1 MTQATRW
8 LLAAAVPAAA
18 ACVLAA
24 VVPALHPLGDG
35 VAALAG
41 VATSAALW
49 TASRS
54 ADPAD
59 RPWRLLALA
68 PLFPVLG
75 LVLSLAV
82 RSDTT
87 LHQVV
92 LRWLPTV
99 PGYVVAVV
107 ALLGMV
113 ERPRLR
119 GACRRTV
126 LELALFGVAAVVV
139 MQLLLVGPGNSWGT
153 LSIGAQLVLGA
164 AVVATAATMA
174 AALTVLGA
182 VEAHRQRMAVA
193 LLGGVVALCAGR
205 GTGTSAALLGASD
218 VVPATRV
225 AVVVGL
231 ALLVLARV
239 LDTGARTGERPGAG
253 SGPAVQL
260 RSVLPHLALVAV
272 VGLVVVPLALGA
284 RPTRVTLAGALLCV
298 ALAAAHRWVTA
309 REEHQRSARLR
320 HDVAYLRNL
329 LHATREAVL
338 LLDRRLRVGWAS
350 PTLAALLG
358 TTPAELAGRDLLTGA
373 AGRPGTLHP
382 ADAAALRRVLESTGE
397 GAEEDPGLLTLR
409 VRDAAG
415 GTRRL
420 EASIS
425 DLRGDDVVGAVVLHC
440 RDVTEREA
448 RERALAEVAYTDAL
462 TGLPNRAGWDVAL
475 ETATA
480 AVTAEA
486 GEAGRPATA
495 LLVVD
500 VRGLD
505 EVREHAGRD
514 TVTAVLVELGGRLR
528 ATVRGEEVVARMAG
542 GTFGVLAAGDA
553 DTAVLLAD
561 RCVAVVE
568 QPVVTAAGVFDLT
581 ADVGV
586 VLVEPGLGVAE
597 LTARAELAVA
607 TARTSG
613 RARATVWTPAL
624 GQAGIRRE
632 RLRQDVAG
640 AAARGELWLAFQ
652 PIVSMEEQRITGV
665 EALLRWRHPELGEVP
680 PREFVPIAER
690 AGAIAELQRWALHE
704 ATAAVAGLPAPTGVP
719 LRLGVNISAAH
730 IAARTLVDDV
740 VTALSASGLTPER
753 LVLEI
758 TEAAVPSDG
767 DPATGGVAA
776 GDMAA
781 LRLMGVH
788 VALDDFGTGSSS
800 LADLTRL
807 PIDVLKL
814 DHAFVSRVD
823 RDRHSRALCE
833 SVVTI
838 GRALGVDVVAEG
850 VETPA
855 QLGVLRGM
863 GMGFAQGFLLSRPLP
878 LAELVQVLED
888 DAGTLWPGLVGR
900 SAAPAEQPADQPAVQ
915 VTRGA

>member
-1 MTQATRW
+1 M
-8 LLAAAVPAAA
+8 AVPAAA

-24 VVPALHPLGDG
+24 LVPALHPLGDG

-54 ADPAD
+54 DDPAD

-75 LVLSLAV
+75 LLLSLAV
-82 RSDTT
+82 RPDAV

-99 PGYVVAVV
+99 PGYVVAIV

-113 ERPRLR
+113 ERSRLR
-119 GACRRTV
+119 RACRRTV
-126 LELALFGVAAVVV
+126 LELALFGSAALVV
-139 MQLLLVGPGNSWGT
+139 MQLLLVGPGNSWTT
-153 LSIGAQLVLGA
+153 LSIGAEVVLGA

-174 AALTVLGA
+174 AGLTVLGA
-182 VEAHRQRMAVA
+182 VEAHRQRMATA
-193 LLGGVVALCAGR
+193 LLAGVVALCAGR
-205 GTGTSAALLGASD
+205 GTGTSAALLGAAD

-231 ALLVLARV
+231 ALLVLAR
-239 LDTGARTGERPGAG
+239 LLETGARTGQRAAG
-253 SGPAVQL
+253 SDSAVRL

-272 VGLVVVPLALGA
+272 VGLVVVPVALGVT
-284 RPTRVTLAGALLCV
+284 PTWATLAGALLCV

-320 HDVAYLRNL
+320 HDVAYLHNL
-329 LHATREAVL
+329 LHSTREAVL
-338 LLDRRLRVGWAS
+338 LLDRRLRVGWSS
-350 PTLAALLG
+350 PALAALLG

-373 AGRPGTLHP
+373 PGRPGTLHP
-382 ADAAALRRVLESTGE
+382 ADAAALRRVLGSTGE
-397 GAEEDPGLLTLR
+397 DADEDPGLLTLR

-462 TGLPNRAGWDVAL
+462 TGLPNRAGWDAAL

-480 AVTAEA
+480 A
-486 GEAGRPATA
+486 GETDRAATA

-514 TVTAVLVELGGRLR
+514 TVSDVLVELGGRLR
-528 ATVRGEEVVARMAG
+528 ATVRGEEVVARIAG

-553 DTAVLLAD
+553 DTAALLAD
-561 RCVAVVE
+561 RCVAVLE
-568 QPVVTAAGVFDLT
+568 QPVITAAGVFDLT
-581 ADVGV
+581 ADVGIV
-586 VLVEPGLGVAE
+586 PVEPGLDVAE
-597 LTARAELAVA
+597 LSARAELAVA

-665 EALLRWRHPELGEVP
+665 EALLRWRHPELGDVP

-704 ATAAVAGLPAPTGVP
+704 ATAAVAGLPAPGGVP

-730 IAARTLVDDV
+730 IAARSLVDDV

-767 DPATGGVAA
+767 DPATGAIAA
-776 GDMAA
+776 GDTAA

-863 GMGFAQGFLLSRPLP
+863 GIGFAQGFLLSRPLP
-878 LAELVQVLED
+878 LAELVQVLAD
-888 DAGTLWPGLVGR
+888 DAGTLWPGLVGQA
-900 SAAPAEQPADQPAVQ
+900 AAPAEQAAAPQVR